1 MQKALYLTGLISL
14 TLLLNAC
21 QLFQNSA
28 DNQKARCKEM
38 KNQMMFSGQSAN
50 QNIAF
55 TERSE
60 QDKLAQ
66 SYHDEGC
73 T

>member
-1 MQKALYLTGLISL
+1 MSKILPLIGLISI
-14 TLLLNAC
+14 TLLLSAC
-21 QLFQNSA
+21 QMFQNSA

-38 KNQMMFSGQSAN
+38 RQQMMFGGETANPSVAFREQADQS
-50 QNIAF
+50 
-55 TERSE
+55 
-60 QDKLAQ
+60 KLAQ